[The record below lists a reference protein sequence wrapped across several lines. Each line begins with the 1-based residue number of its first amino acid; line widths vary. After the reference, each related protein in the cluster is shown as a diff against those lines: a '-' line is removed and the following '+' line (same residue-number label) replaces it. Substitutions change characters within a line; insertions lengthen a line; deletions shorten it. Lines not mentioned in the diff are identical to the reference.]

1 MAKETLQ
8 KYMNRKLKSK
18 GTTVSEEKKKAG
30 KYKSIGAAQKAG
42 SLYYTDKNGK
52 VMAAV
57 FAGDLNEEKSTA
69 PETSPR
75 PKIRKKK
82 PGVDP
87 SKTKPK
93 SEIKPQPNA
102 AKKPTPSS
110 DRGKSRTV
118 KRIRKPGGP
127 DPSGIAGKKTYVSA
141 IEKKSNAKGPDP
153 DNLAGPG
160 GRGTGL
166 RKKKAPPSDK
176 GKAGRLT
183 SPKTRTYTFDEWSD
197 MTLAQRRKRG
207 LPAIS
212 LRRPKVFKVKR

>member
-8 KYMNRKLKSK
+8 QYLNKKLKAK
-18 GTTVSEEKKKAG
+18 DTTATKEKKKAS
-30 KYKSIGAAQKAG
+30 KYKSISAAQKAG
-42 SLYYTDKNGK
+42 SLYYTDKNDK

-57 FAGDLNEEKSTA
+57 FAGDLKEKEATTTVSK
-69 PETSPR
+69 SSR
-75 PKIRKKK
+75 PKTRPRSAASPKVTVTLLPPRYMDEK
-82 PGVDP
+82 PR
-87 SKTKPK
+87 
-93 SEIKPQPNA
+93 
-102 AKKPTPSS
+102 SS

-118 KRIRKPGGP
+118 KRIRKPGGI
-127 DPSGIAGKKTYVSA
+127 DPSGLAGKKTYVSA

>member
-8 KYMNRKLKSK
+8 QHLNRKIKEK
-18 GTTVSEEKKKAG
+18 GTSSAEEKKKAD

-57 FAGDLNEEKSTA
+57 FAGDLKEQKSTA

-75 PKIRKKK
+75 PKTREK
-82 PGVDP
+82 
-87 SKTKPK
+87 KPK
-93 SEIKPQPNA
+93 SKIKPQPNA

-118 KRIRKPGGP
+118 KRIRKPGGV
-127 DPSGIAGKKTYVSA
+127 DPSGLAGKKTYVSA

>member
-8 KYMNRKLKSK
+8 QHLNRKLKEK
-18 GTTVSEEKKKAG
+18 GTSSTEEKKKAD

-57 FAGDLNEEKSTA
+57 FAGDLKEKKSTA
-69 PETSPR
+69 PETSLR
-75 PKIRKKK
+75 PKTRKKK
-82 PGVDP
+82 PG
-87 SKTKPK
+87 
-93 SEIKPQPNA
+93 PQPNA

-118 KRIRKPGGP
+118 TRIRKPGGA
-127 DPSGIAGKKTYVSA
+127 DPSGLAGKKTYVSA